1 MTEEETNIWLKQLN
15 LDEKMVPLLSSYT
28 QSGNENSQKKNN
40 SGEKNSNNNGQPKDV
55 TNKGGR
61 PTLADEDRSQK
72 TQANI
77 DSMS

>member
-1 MTEEETNIWLKQLN
+1 ML
-15 LDEKMVPLLSSYT
+15 PLLSSYT
-28 QSGNENSQKKNN
+28 QSGDENSNKKNN
-40 SGEKNSNNNGQPKDV
+40 SGEKNSGGSSSSKDI

>member
-1 MTEEETNIWLKQLN
+1 M
-15 LDEKMVPLLSSYT
+15 SSYT
-28 QSGNENSQKKNN
+28 QNGDENSDKKNKN
-40 SGEKNSNNNGQPKDV
+40 SEKNRSSGSQSKDI

-61 PTLADEDRSQK
+61 PELADEEKSQK